1 MDRISPSVY
10 ERADEG
16 LLKLLKK
23 AESAA
28 LTDEE
33 IDLYEACMKK
43 LEDEIDMKEYG
54 FEIGMAKGHEEG
66 LAKGLAEGLAM
77 GKTEAI
83 QQIAREM
90 KKNDIDAE
98 LIAKSPD

>member
-1 MDRISPSVY
+1 
-10 ERADEG
+10 
-16 LLKLLKK
+16 
-23 AESAA
+23 
-28 LTDEE
+28 
-33 IDLYEACMKK
+33 MKK

-54 FEIGMAKGHEEG
+54 VEIGMAKGHEEG

-83 QQIAREM
+83 QQTAREM

-98 LIAKSPD
+98 LIAKITGLTPEEIESL